1 MAFDIATLSICDP
14 NKTKCG
20 DAYQIFNNT
29 EEKLL
34 ILALADGVGSCVC
47 DWKASE
53 MTCQKFVQ
61 YFRENKQEMD
71 MHKRIIE
78 AVEKTDKAVLNEEG
92 FCAGMKATFVGVV
105 WDYGKDIIYHIG
117 IGDSRIYSVEKGTI
131 QQISKDET
139 ATIIRK
145 GMDGKPLIISGMTV
159 VAEGVTNVIGA
170 LVSVVVTQF
179 EDQNTD
185 RTSRNTWEGVLLA
198 SDGFYNCKSSFEED
212 VRTVFNNL
220 DMQTQLEKTARHY
233 KDYQKDDMT
242 VIVARKKSLNRV
254 SSKDIVACVLKD
266 EINYFSNFELLN
278 ALFEQIT
285 EGVVNQE
292 SAYCQAILAYCETH
306 NLQFGHDNTS
316 QLISKM
322 VKMGSKDGATYRH
335 LVNMLRKNQI

>member
-1 MAFDIATLSICDP
+1 MTFDIAALSICDP

-20 DAYQIFNNT
+20 DAYQIFDNT

-61 YFRENKQEMD
+61 YFTENETETD
-71 MHKRIIE
+71 IPKRIIQ
-78 AVEKTDKAVLNEEG
+78 AVEETDKAVLNEEG

-105 WDYGKDIIYHIG
+105 WDYGKDIIHHIG
-117 IGDSRIYSVEKGTI
+117 IGDSRIYSIEKETI

-139 ATIIRK
+139 TTVIRK
-145 GMDGKPLIISGMTV
+145 GKDGKPLIVSGMTV
-159 VAEGVTNVIGA
+159 VSEGVTNVIGA
-170 LVSVVVTQF
+170 LVSVVVMQF
-179 EDQNTD
+179 EAENT
-185 RTSRNTWEGVLLA
+185 EGVLLA
-198 SDGFYNCKSSFEED
+198 SDGFYNCKSSFDED
-212 VRTVFNNL
+212 VRLVFNNL
-220 DMQTQLEKTARHY
+220 DMQAQLEKTARHY

-242 VIVARKKSLNRV
+242 VIVARKKNPNST
-254 SSKDIVACVLKD
+254 SSKEIVARVLND
-266 EINYFSNFELLN
+266 EMNYFSNFEVLN

-285 EGVVNQE
+285 EGVANQD
-292 SAYCQAILAYCETH
+292 SAYCQSILAYYDTH

-322 VKMGSKDGATYRH
+322 VKMGSKDGVTYRQ